1 MRSVLC
7 SIGLAAGI
15 LVFGGVQN
23 ASADINDTLEFTTSF
38 PFTVG
43 QSTVPAG
50 TYTITPDDDNPK
62 FLLLTGGRTSVFFQ
76 TDDKETNEPR
86 SRTEVVFNEYD
97 GGYVLKNIWVAGSRS
112 GAESVTAEGELHM
125 AKHGQSK
132 SQQHVAA
139 TKKSR

>member
-15 LVFGGVQN
+15 LALGIQN

-43 QSTVPAG
+43 HATVPPG
-50 TYTITPDDDNPK
+50 TYTITPDDQNPK
-62 FLLLTGGRTSVFFQ
+62 FLLLTGERSSVFFQ
-76 TDDKETNEPR
+76 TDDKESNEPR

-97 GGYVLKNIWVAGSRS
+97 GGYVLKDIWVAGLRS
-112 GAESVTAEGELHM
+112 GAESVVAEGELHT
-125 AKHGQSK
+125 AKHRQSK
-132 SQQHVAA
+132 SQQHVTA
-139 TKKSR
+139 TKRSK